1 MSKNIKL
8 TDELYD
14 SLSGVKQEFG
24 CSSLSDAL
32 RVLLF
37 RNRAEV
43 HLIAKVEELIEGKLQ
58 GLGQVHQEV
67 HLDDK
72 KLSSKPKRTKQDILA
87 EIRSTEAEYKNR
99 VEFCQDVEEGVRL
112 NKERDNII
120 KSLFDEINDLDSAG
134 FLEN

>member
-72 KLSSKPKRTKQDILA
+72 KLSSKPKRTKQDIWA
-87 EIRSTEAEYKNR
+87 EIRSVEGEYKSKA
-99 VEFCQDVEEGVRL
+99 EFCQDFDEVVRL
-112 NKERDNII
+112 GREKDEMVKALFKE
-120 KSLFDEINDLDSAG
+120 LNDKEPS
-134 FLEN
+134 